1 MIRAPGGYIN
11 MMLFLRIMPKLL
23 NFLWF
28 NTPQLVA
35 EHWGCGGFVPPH
47 TQRFQGEIFNTPE
60 FAPGIL
66 YSWDQLYVKGPL
78 RSFFHIFLGFQ
89 ICVRYIA

>member
-1 MIRAPGGYIN
+1 MRKRR
-11 MMLFLRIMPKLL
+11 FCTLRLL

-28 NTPQLVA
+28 NTPQLAA

-60 FAPGIL
+60 QGL
-66 YSWDQLYVKGPL
+66 NLTHKVE
-78 RSFFHIFLGFQ
+78 HIPIVEEGVEFL
-89 ICVRYIA
+89 